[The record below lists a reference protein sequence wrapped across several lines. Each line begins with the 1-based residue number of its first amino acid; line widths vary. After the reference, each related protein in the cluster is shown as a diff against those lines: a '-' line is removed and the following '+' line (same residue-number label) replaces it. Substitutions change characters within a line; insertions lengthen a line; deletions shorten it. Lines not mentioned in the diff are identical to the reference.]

1 MCGVVKAGNSI
12 CKCVQGTFK
21 VLSSDTKVESG
32 REPEQRTQFCHDRV
46 VSGPLVDDVNSSL
59 IITMNDNMFI

>member
-1 MCGVVKAGNSI
+1 MCGVVKARNSI
-12 CKCVQGTFK
+12 CNCVQGTFN

-32 REPEQRTQFCHDRV
+32 REPEQSMQFCHDDRV

-59 IITMNDNMFI
+59 VITTV